1 MCANLLNRPWRTAWC
16 VRCGPGGQ
24 TSLAARPGDR
34 ITPLRSSLSKR
45 KPILARS
52 LEPCHAEVRVSC
64 PTRRRAMTAVHSER
78 CCVDIGLARH
88 GSPWT
93 RPASRPETAKSQQL
107 SEIGALLAVHF
118 QHHRRFRHH
127 RRSGSNP
134 WRFRPGAL
142 PQLRFDRLD
151 QGGRRTFQRP
161 GDPENME
168 QRNLPLA
175 AFQLGIAGP
184 VDLCQPSQQLLR
196 QRSPI
201 THVSQCGCYGLGQLL
216 GLPRRG
222 LARVQVNSKT
232 HQNRLIDQKTK
243 RPTKS

>member
-1 MCANLLNRPWRTAWC
+1 MSNDTVADCQAMCIGLLRPPRHVRQLVEPPMADRMCACGVGRGGRT
-16 VRCGPGGQ
+16 P
-24 TSLAARPGDR
+24 LAARPGGR

-134 WRFRPGAL
+134 WRFSQAL
-142 PQLRFDRLD
+142 CRSSASIALTKVAAGHSSAAAILKIWNNE
-151 QGGRRTFQRP
+151 TF
-161 GDPENME
+161 
-168 QRNLPLA
+168 
-175 AFQLGIAGP
+175 
-184 VDLCQPSQQLLR
+184 
-196 QRSPI
+196 RSPR
-201 THVSQCGCYGLGQLL
+201 SN
-216 GLPRRG
+216 
-222 LARVQVNSKT
+222 LA
-232 HQNRLIDQKTK
+232 
-243 RPTKS
+243 